1 MSFWSQ
7 IPQSVLLGDAAHITW
22 NSQSQ
27 RISST
32 ATRNNQILKTI
43 PYKYSRRN
51 IFVHLEVDS
60 IDQIIFFSQAYII
73 PLKNEAYLWASTSK
87 LFKIER

>member
-7 IPQSVLLGDAAHITW
+7 IPQSILLGDAAHITW

-51 IFVHLEVDS
+51 ISVHLEVDS
-60 IDQIIFFSQAYII
+60 INQIIFFSQAYII

>member
-7 IPQSVLLGDAAHITW
+7 IPQSVLLGDAAHITC